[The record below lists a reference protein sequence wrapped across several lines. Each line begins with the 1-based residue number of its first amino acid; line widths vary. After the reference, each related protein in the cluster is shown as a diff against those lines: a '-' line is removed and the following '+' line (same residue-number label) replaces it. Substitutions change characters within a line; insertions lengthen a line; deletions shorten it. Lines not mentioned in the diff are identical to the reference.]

1 MTQPAAFIATDPA
14 VKGRLMRRATYASV
28 AVASILIAAKMAAW
42 LHTESIALL
51 ASLLDSLLDG
61 LASLVNLL
69 AVRTALTPADKEHRF
84 GHGKAEALA
93 GLAQSAL
100 ITGSVLFLVVD
111 AIDHLIHPQPIER
124 SLPGVAVMLFS
135 IALTAILIMY
145 QRRIMQQTGSLAV
158 SADRLHY
165 VGDLATNVTVII
177 ALLLAGM
184 PDFVWVDAVAAL
196 VVAAIIVKS
205 AIDIGR
211 SALDNLMDREMA
223 DADRARIIEIV
234 CAHRGALSLHDRRT
248 RSAGNQSFIQFH
260 LDLDPEMSLREAH
273 RISDEIESEL
283 LRAFPG
289 AEIIIHQDPAGYA
302 EEHPPLA
309 KG

>member
-1 MTQPAAFIATDPA
+1 MPQPAAFIATDPA
-14 VKGRLMRRATYASV
+14 LKGRLMRRATYASV
-28 AVASILIAAKMAAW
+28 AVAGILIAAKLAAW

-51 ASLLDSLLDG
+51 ASLFDSLLDG
-61 LASLVNLL
+61 VASLINLL

-93 GLAQSAL
+93 GLGQGALIIGSAL
-100 ITGSVLFLVVD
+100 FLIVE
-111 AIDHLIHPQPIER
+111 AIDHLIHPQPIEQ

-135 IALTAILIMY
+135 IALTGALIIY
-145 QRRIMQQTGSLAV
+145 QRRIMQRTGSLAI

-165 VGDLATNVTVII
+165 MGDLATNATVIA
-177 ALLLAGM
+177 ALLLAGL
-184 PDFVWVDAVAAL
+184 PDFAWVDAVAAL

-205 AIDIGR
+205 AVDIGR
-211 SALDNLMDREMA
+211 GALDNLMDREMA
-223 DADRARIIEIV
+223 DADRARIIKIV
-234 CAHRGALSLHDRRT
+234 RAHREALSLHDLRT
-248 RSAGNQSFIQFH
+248 RSAGNQTFIQFH

-273 RISDEIESEL
+273 RISHEIEAEL

-302 EEHPPLA
+302 EKHPPLA
-309 KG
+309 EG